1 MHVREDCHRKKK
13 NEHNAPTVGQAKD
26 EIKMNKVMLIGRI
39 CNDLKKKYTGDSTV
53 IQVSLAVQRRF
64 KNAKNEYDTDFIQC
78 ELWGHNA
85 DFLEK
90 NFSKGDMVAFE
101 GAIRNN
107 NYEKDGVKHYSN
119 KIVVESVYFTG
130 STLMKKKQ

>member
-1 MHVREDCHRKKK
+1 
-13 NEHNAPTVGQAKD
+13 
-26 EIKMNKVMLIGRI
+26 MNKVMLIGRI

-119 KIVVESVYFTG
+119 KIVVESVYFTE

>member
-1 MHVREDCHRKKK
+1 
-13 NEHNAPTVGQAKD
+13 
-26 EIKMNKVMLIGRI
+26 MNKVMLIGRI
-39 CNDLKKKYTGDSTV
+39 CNDLKKKYIGDSTV
-53 IQVSLAVQRRF
+53 VQVSLAVQRRF
-64 KNAKNEYDTDFIQC
+64 KNSKNEYDT
-78 ELWGHNA
+78 

-130 STLMKKKQ
+130 SKLMKKKQ

>member
-1 MHVREDCHRKKK
+1 
-13 NEHNAPTVGQAKD
+13 
-26 EIKMNKVMLIGRI
+26 MNKAMLIGRI
-39 CNDLKKKYTGDSTV
+39 CSDLEKKYICDSTV
-53 IQVSLAVQRRF
+53 VQVSLAVQRRF
-64 KNAKNEYDTDFIQC
+64 KNAKNECDTDFIQC

-90 NFSKGDMVAFE
+90 NFSKGDMVAFV
-101 GAIRNN
+101 GAIKNN